1 VIVPREIIIF
11 EIAMHLIGARGRLKF
26 RLMCTTSTSNLLKV
40 RVSVLLGSWLSLVR
54 LLGRKDVLFDFL
66 QARHS
71 TLDNL

>member
-40 RVSVLLGSWLSLVR
+40 RVSVLLGPWLSMVR
-54 LLGRKDVLFDFL
+54 LLGREDVLFNFL
-66 QARHS
+66 KAGHA
-71 TLDNL
+71 TLDNF